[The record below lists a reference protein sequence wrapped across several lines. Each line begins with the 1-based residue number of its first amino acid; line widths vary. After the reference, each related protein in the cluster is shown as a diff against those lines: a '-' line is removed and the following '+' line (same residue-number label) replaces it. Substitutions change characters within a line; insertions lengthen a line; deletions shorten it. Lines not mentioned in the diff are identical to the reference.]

1 MYGSVAQQIIREHH
15 ESLRREAARVRPAP
29 MANANRETTPYV
41 VRDLSW
47 EFARFLETQDFPASA
62 YATPNSANEN
72 PPRPG

>member
-29 MANANRETTPYV
+29 MANRETTPYV

-47 EFARFLETQDFPASA
+47 ELVRFLDTEDSLASTF
-62 YATPNSANEN
+62 ATPHNSNGNSPHHE
-72 PPRPG
+72 

>member
-47 EFARFLETQDFPASA
+47 EFARFLEAEDSKAST
-62 YATPNSANEN
+62 YATPDGSNGN
-72 PPRPG
+72 PPHHD